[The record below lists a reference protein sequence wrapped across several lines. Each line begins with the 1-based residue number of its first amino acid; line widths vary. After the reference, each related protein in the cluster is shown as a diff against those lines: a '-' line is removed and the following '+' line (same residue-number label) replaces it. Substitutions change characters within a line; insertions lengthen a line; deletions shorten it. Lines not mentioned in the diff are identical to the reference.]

1 MTLEGGAM
9 RSFNESAVEPSA
21 RADGENESDVL
32 PRPSSVHDRFLHF
45 VDVALRKARPFAA
58 DVDPV
63 VIKLS
68 LLLRKVAQLMSEDAN
83 WMVHRPAGWTQASYR
98 ICFTLWVSGP
108 MPPHKV
114 AESTNMSRASI
125 SAGMKRI
132 FEAGLITKEP
142 HKDDLRS
149 TVLKLTDKG
158 GHAVESTYLA
168 HLGLETEWFGP
179 LTDAERLVLFMLLEK
194 MLAGEEA
201 EKADNRR

>member
-1 MTLEGGAM
+1 M
-9 RSFNESAVEPSA
+9 RSFNGSAVETPA
-21 RADGENESDVL
+21 RADGDLETDIR
-32 PRPSSVHDRFLHF
+32 PRPRSVHDRFLHF
-45 VDVALRKARPFAA
+45 VDVALRKARPVAA
-58 DVDPV
+58 DIDPM

-68 LLLRKVAQLMSEDAN
+68 LLLRKVAELMSDDAN

-132 FEAGLITKEP
+132 FEAGLIIKEP

-158 GHAVESTYLA
+158 RNAVESTYLA
-168 HLGLETEWFGP
+168 HLGLETNWFDP

-194 MLAGEEA
+194 MLSGEEA
-201 EKADNRR
+201 ERADNRR